1 MKRTIILLTLMLS
14 TLSAFGQKVYV
25 WAPNSGQPPHRPLF
39 EQTDT
44 VDVVVFDGR
53 NIPSSSK
60 VECTSEELVS
70 IILDDIQKIY
80 SGATF
85 NILDNAKYYK
95 PSSDNHIT
103 IKIGIG
109 AYHAGF
115 GADVDVAIGNV
126 GGNFAYSVSAKG
138 KWNAVTSFYLRI
150 FDKRGGE
157 EKDFAKEIL
166 SQDGKP
172 NTGGYTTAKK
182 VLSTTYMN
190 AFSQLCTA
198 IDSFFME

>member
-1 MKRTIILLTLMLS
+1 MKKSLIFLVFLFSVLP
-14 TLSAFGQKVYV
+14 AFGQKVYV
-25 WAPNSGQPPHRPLF
+25 WAPNSGQPPQRPLF

-60 VECTSEELVS
+60 VECSSEELVS
-70 IILDDIQKIY
+70 IVIDGIQQVY

-85 NILDNAKYYK
+85 NVLDKVKYYK
-95 PSSDNHIT
+95 PSADNHIT
-103 IKIGIG
+103 IKVGIA

-115 GADVDVAIGNV
+115 GADVDVAIGSV
-126 GGNFAYSVSAKG
+126 GGNFAYGVSAKG

-157 EKDFAKEIL
+157 EQEFEREIL
-166 SQDGKP
+166 SQDSKP
-172 NTGGYTTAKK
+172 NTGGYITAKK
-182 VLSTTYMN
+182 ALNTTYMN
-190 AFSQLCTA
+190 AFSQLCSA
-198 IDSFFME
+198 IDSFFMK